1 MASSPLSPA
10 DVQATVIEVLP
21 SFGLA
26 WLQDDQ
32 MREWAVT
39 RSTPGVAFD
48 ELLQGQ
54 RVSLH
59 VTAFGGRQ
67 IADGCH

>member
-1 MASSPLSPA
+1 MASPSLSAA
-10 DVQATVIEVLP
+10 DVPATVIEVLP

-39 RSTPGVAFD
+39 RSTPGVVFD
-48 ELLQGQ
+48 DLLQGQ

-59 VTAFGGRQ
+59 VMAFDGSQ
-67 IADGCH
+67 IADSCQ